1 MNARDAHSD
10 SDDAPRGLPHL
21 DARVTPDGLPALP
34 GGSRPARPENLP
46 ALPGAHRSETEPT
59 DDPPDDGTESTSP
72 GWGRRLLRP
81 VAPVIALLLVA
92 GGVGAGVATLLD
104 DDPDTTSTASVDDAA
119 EDPDSP
125 ELTLQ
130 QAISRTEPSVVGV
143 RVQGGQGSGVIV
155 WPDNLIVTNFHV
167 VSGGRAGAEAVSAPL
182 PETVTVIT
190 ADDRRLA
197 ARIVTSDAR
206 ADLAILETI
215 TDAGLGGVRL
225 AEGADAGLVQGDQV
239 FAIGTP
245 FGLQN
250 SVTAGIVSAVGRP
263 NPEGIPTI
271 QTDAPINPGNSGGGL
286 FDLSGRLVGVPTSIG
301 SPIPGNVGIGFA
313 VPANRVAELL
323 ETVP

>member
-1 MNARDAHSD
+1 MNARDAHD
-10 SDDAPRGLPHL
+10 DPDDAPRGLPHL
-21 DARVTPDGLPALP
+21 DARVTADGLPALP

-46 ALPGAHRSETEPT
+46 ALPGARSTEPELSDDAPDDETERT
-59 DDPPDDGTESTSP
+59 RP
-72 GWGRRLLRP
+72 GRGRRLLGP
-81 VAPVIALLLVA
+81 LALVITLLLVA
-92 GGVGAGVATLLD
+92 GGIGAGVAMLLD
-104 DDPDTTSTASVDDAA
+104 DDPETDPAASVDDAA
-119 EDPDSP
+119 EDPDAP
-125 ELTLQ
+125 DLTLQ

-143 RVQGGQGSGVIV
+143 RVPGGQGSGVIV

-167 VSGGRAGAEAVSAPL
+167 VSGGRAGAEAVGAAL
-182 PETVTVIT
+182 PDTVTVIT
-190 ADDRRLA
+190 ADDRRLT

-250 SVTAGIVSAVGRP
+250 TVTAGIVSAVGRR

-286 FDLSGRLVGVPTSIG
+286 FDLSGRLVGIPTSIG

-313 VPANRVAELL
+313 VPANRVANLL